1 MASQPNPIT
10 ATSTTKT
17 IALGELADELGI
29 YKQTVFKIANRLGI
43 QTVKRREPTRG
54 NQLIALVMELMQQ
67 QYETR

>member
-1 MASQPNPIT
+1 MRNFVQHCRFDARGGADGPPAKPIA

-43 QTVKRREPTRG
+43 
-54 NQLIALVMELMQQ
+54 
-67 QYETR
+67 